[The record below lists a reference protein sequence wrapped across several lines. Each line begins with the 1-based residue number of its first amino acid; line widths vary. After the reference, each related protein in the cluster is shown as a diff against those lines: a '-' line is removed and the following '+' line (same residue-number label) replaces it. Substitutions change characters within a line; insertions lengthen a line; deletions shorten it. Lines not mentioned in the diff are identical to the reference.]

1 MDLRP
6 AALHLDPSL
15 AGKLKC
21 RGPAIADDFHVL
33 PAQSLGTAQRL
44 DQRFLGGESRRVGSG
59 GITPPRPP
67 LPLARA
73 VDPPHRALTPPPP
86 PPPPPPTHVATPH
99 PPPHPPPSP

>member
-33 PAQSLGTAQRL
+33 PAQSLGSAQRL

-59 GITPPRPP
+59 GRHPP
-67 LPLARA
+67 LATPAVGRAWYTPAVRRARTA
-73 VDPPHRALTPPPP
+73 PPPP
-86 PPPPPPTHVATPH
+86 PYVVGRCSSQRH
-99 PPPHPPPSP
+99 S